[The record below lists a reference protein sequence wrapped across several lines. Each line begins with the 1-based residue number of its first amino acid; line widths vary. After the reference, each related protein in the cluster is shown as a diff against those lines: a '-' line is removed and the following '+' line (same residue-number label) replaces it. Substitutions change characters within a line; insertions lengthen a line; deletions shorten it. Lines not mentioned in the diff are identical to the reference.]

1 MLLSEP
7 RACSLL
13 PGLPAQRALGPDQD
27 CSLESWWSLRLDPSQ
42 TAAPPEGSFHQCSSE
57 ESPVLKEA
65 LAPFRE
71 RAAPPPRLSVS
82 TTLHSPAKS
91 RRGLGA
97 PVPECGYRCARPAP
111 AAASGPVGMPDREA
125 SQGPL
130 GFRGPSSSG
139 CPRWSDEEDPTLGP
153 QSESEGQHRPEW
165 TRHALSLGEARKEP
179 CG

>member
-1 MLLSEP
+1 MGLGP
-7 RACSLL
+7 G
-13 PGLPAQRALGPDQD
+13 PGLQPGELVEPQAGPQPDGCPSRRLISSMFFRGKPGSKGSP
-27 CSLESWWSLRLDPSQ
+27 CSFPRES
-42 TAAPPEGSFHQCSSE
+42 C
-57 ESPVLKEA
+57 
-65 LAPFRE
+65 
-71 RAAPPPRLSVS
+71 PPPRLSVS

-111 AAASGPVGMPDREA
+111 AAASGPAGMPDREA